1 MKLIITILIYFII
14 LQPAYSLSLEQAN
27 AYSGLVLNLVNLTT
41 SPKFKIS
48 ANQDLHWLHQTEKAI
63 YDLGKSEN
71 EIVMAISFD
80 SSGMISNLSVIEI
93 SPSVDLDDFKKTIA
107 RLIQLKLPPCNI
119 PNLANYYFEYYSHWG
134 YFDFGQ
140 ETEILKSLSPVT
152 TILSDDT
159 KNLERIK
166 KALEYQLEFKASLSK
181 PNFLEYPYVGQPI
194 EFFLPLMEATKI
206 SGYIEDIN
214 NSSIKIHFNEIS
226 NLDDGLIVDLN
237 VLLDQTQTDF
247 SVLGAKIL
255 GTAFSSAS
263 SAGFLGS
270 ALTNGILP
278 GAYAVLG
285 TASVIANEHQK
296 TRSYSLYKGDEVT
309 LKIR

>member
-1 MKLIITILIYFII
+1 
-14 LQPAYSLSLEQAN
+14 
-27 AYSGLVLNLVNLTT
+27 
-41 SPKFKIS
+41 
-48 ANQDLHWLHQTEKAI
+48 
-63 YDLGKSEN
+63 
-71 EIVMAISFD
+71 
-80 SSGMISNLSVIEI
+80 
-93 SPSVDLDDFKKTIA
+93 VDLDDFKKTIA

-214 NSSIKIHFNEIS
+214 NSSINIHFNEIS
-226 NLDDGLIVDLN
+226 NLDDGLIVDIN